1 MNMMKRKAKQ
11 YGHWAFA
18 RHCYGLGIPLGDC
31 YLAIFGRY
39 PNR

>member
-18 RHCYGLGIPLGDC
+18 RHCHAIGVPFDDC
-31 YLAIFGRY
+31 YFTIFGRY
-39 PNR
+39 PHG